1 MSDTPE
7 TDNLARGN
15 HVVPT
20 EWAEQLEKE
29 RNAWKEIAEI
39 RNQIA
44 ITYQARAV
52 AAPPAQT
59 PPPRLTDEQIEECD
73 AMARQSFRRAQSQVR
88 GQLIMPSDGFDWHFA
103 SAIETAVRKQ
113 FGIKDQ
119 EGGAA

>member
-52 AAPPAQT
+52 KAEEELKKQNDR
-59 PPPRLTDEQIEECD
+59 RL
-73 AMARQSFRRAQSQVR
+73 
-88 GQLIMPSDGFDWHFA
+88 
-103 SAIETAVRKQ
+103 
-113 FGIKDQ
+113 
-119 EGGAA
+119 